1 MDYSNLCQRV
11 MDLDPGIRFAGICDN
26 TGENVYGGQRVGVK
40 NILSKE
46 ETRQANLQ
54 ALATW
59 ALYLPLELKVGR
71 GKYAMVEFE
80 KIKRISVPLDKDHLL
95 VVTTEVD
102 IDHENMIKAILNF
115 RTSDLQPS
123 RLR

>member
-1 MDYSNLCQRV
+1 MDYSKLCQRV
-11 MDLDPGIRFAGICDN
+11 MDLDPGIRFAAICDY
-26 TGENVYGGQRVGVK
+26 TGQNVYGGQRDGIK
-40 NILSKE
+40 NLLAKE

-59 ALYLPLELKVGR
+59 ALYHPLELKVGR

-80 KIKRISVPLDKDHLL
+80 KIKRITVPLDKDHLL

-102 IDHENMIKAILNF
+102 TDHENIIKAILSF
-115 RTSDLQPS
+115 TTSDSEPNIVS
-123 RLR
+123 

>member
-102 IDHENMIKAILNF
+102 IDHENIIKAILNF
-115 RTSDLQPS
+115 RTSDLHPS
-123 RLR
+123 QLR

>member
-1 MDYSNLCQRV
+1 

-71 GKYAMVEFE
+71 GKYTMVEFE
-80 KIKRISVPLDKDHLL
+80 KIKRISVPLDK
-95 VVTTEVD
+95 EVD
-102 IDHENMIKAILNF
+102 IDHENIIKAILNF

-123 RLR
+123 QLR

>member
-26 TGENVYGGQRVGVK
+26 TGENVYGGQRAGVK

-59 ALYLPLELKVGR
+59 ALYLPFELKVGR

-102 IDHENMIKAILNF
+102 IDHENIIKAILNF

-123 RLR
+123 QLR

>member
-11 MDLDPGIRFAGICDN
+11 MDLDLRIRFAGICDN
-26 TGENVYGGQRVGVK
+26 TGENVYGGQRDGVK
-40 NILSKE
+40 NLLSKE

-59 ALYLPLELKVGR
+59 ALYHPLELKVGP
-71 GKYAMVEFE
+71 GKYAMVEFQN
-80 KIKRISVPLDKDHLL
+80 IKRITVPLDKDHLL

-102 IDHENMIKAILNF
+102 IDHENIIKAILNF
-115 RTSDLQPS
+115 RTSDSEPNIVS
-123 RLR
+123 